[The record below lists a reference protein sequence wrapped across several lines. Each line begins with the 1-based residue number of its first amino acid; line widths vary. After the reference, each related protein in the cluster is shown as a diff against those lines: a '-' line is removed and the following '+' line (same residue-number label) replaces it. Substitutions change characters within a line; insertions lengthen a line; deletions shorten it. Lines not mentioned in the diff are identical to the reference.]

1 MLDQE
6 KQTTLI
12 QLIEDYV
19 YKSLDTELKSLTE
32 SVTDSVQEDYD
43 YGLSLD
49 TLKRHIKEGLHKDLL
64 EANPGVDEW
73 SDEFLTD
80 CVVVDGIVDTLFEDI
95 EEACDCDD
103 GDKDDDKKTTKKR
116 KTTAS
121 TTQEPTSD
129 EPTTDEPTT
138 DEPTTDEPTTD
149 EPTSDEPITDEPTSE
164 DPSTDEPT
172 SSDIITTEEPSTD
185 EPITDDPSGE

>member
-6 KQTTLI
+6 KQTILI

-43 YGLSLD
+43 YGLTLD

-80 CVVVDGIVDTLFEDI
+80 CVVIDGIVDTLFEDI

-103 GDKDDDKKTTKKR
+103 GDKDDKDDDDDMDDKDDDKDDADDDKEISWIK
-116 KTTAS
+116 
-121 TTQEPTSD
+121 
-129 EPTTDEPTT
+129 
-138 DEPTTDEPTTD
+138 
-149 EPTSDEPITDEPTSE
+149 
-164 DPSTDEPT
+164 
-172 SSDIITTEEPSTD
+172 IIWVVHVCLLVE
-185 EPITDDPSGE
+185 